1 MSYYIQNIK
10 RELGMVVYPHNLP
23 LYRQEA
29 QKSKA
34 TIPYILTLSYMR
46 PFLLIL
52 VCWNAKGPEWVHL
65 PQLLLD
71 TRRLALPKL
80 SVQLQI
86 PVSYFGHL
94 PPC

>member
-1 MSYYIQNIK
+1 MKNN
-10 RELGMVVYPHNLP
+10 ELLYPKHKKGLGTVVYPHNLP

-46 PFLLIL
+46 PFLLFL
-52 VCWNAKGPEWVHL
+52 VCWNTKGPEWVHL

-71 TRRLALPKL
+71 TRRLWISPSFLVNFKF
-80 SVQLQI
+80 Q
-86 PVSYFGHL
+86 
-94 PPC
+94 